1 MNPEGSH
8 PGGASSDP
16 EAFVWRAEGQPIEV
30 ALAFDVIDRMNP
42 EIGDAFRA
50 LRRRGA
56 EVGGILLGRV
66 IPGEKTVVHISDYVS
81 VPCERRFGPSYTL
94 SETDYGAFDRECAK
108 WRAGGAGGLML
119 VGFYRSNT
127 REHIALSEA
136 DMQLL
141 ASRFPEPYI
150 TALLVKPYADKVF
163 DAAFFVRKENGLTA
177 AGQPAFPFRR
187 KELGGG
193 VSPLFTPQ
201 PGIVEAP
208 ERPSA
213 RNRMLGGN
221 LEAVQDLPAA
231 VIPQTSHPLP
241 IPISI
246 EHSSTQARPADA
258 GRQVPAGSPPPG
270 EAHPYMPPAPART
283 GVAPWAAALLS
294 ILFAA
299 GGLIGG
305 YLYAGSR
312 HQEASP
318 AAATLYRLGLSAQI
332 EDGVIRLS
340 WDNSAAALRDALK
353 GVVTVEDGDNTRTIE
368 LETADL
374 ARGRMRFR
382 SQAKKVEIRMDVFT
396 AEHSGV
402 TESLSFEAP

>member
-1 MNPEGSH
+1 
-8 PGGASSDP
+8 
-16 EAFVWRAEGQPIEV
+16 
-30 ALAFDVIDRMNP
+30 
-42 EIGDAFRA
+42 
-50 LRRRGA
+50 
-56 EVGGILLGRV
+56 
-66 IPGEKTVVHISDYVS
+66 
-81 VPCERRFGPSYTL
+81 
-94 SETDYGAFDRECAK
+94 
-108 WRAGGAGGLML
+108 
-119 VGFYRSNT
+119 
-127 REHIALSEA
+127 
-136 DMQLL
+136 
-141 ASRFPEPYI
+141 
-150 TALLVKPYADKVF
+150 
-163 DAAFFVRKENGLTA
+163 
-177 AGQPAFPFRR
+177 
-187 KELGGG
+187 
-193 VSPLFTPQ
+193 
-201 PGIVEAP
+201 
-208 ERPSA
+208 
-213 RNRMLGGN
+213 
-221 LEAVQDLPAA
+221 
-231 VIPQTSHPLP
+231 
-241 IPISI
+241 
-246 EHSSTQARPADA
+246 
-258 GRQVPAGSPPPG
+258 
-270 EAHPYMPPAPART
+270 MPPAPART